1 MDIESFIIKFTKA
14 IQEGNAG
21 LFIGAGIS
29 QGAGFV
35 DWKGLLKPLAKEI
48 RLNIDK
54 ENDLLE
60 VAQFYKNKMCGRGE
74 INQEII
80 NNFSKDTILTENIE
94 ILTRLPID
102 TYWTT
107 NYDKL
112 LEEGFKQ
119 NNRRIDV
126 KVEQEQLARTIPKR
140 DAILYKM
147 HGDVEYPNK
156 AVLTKDDYETYA
168 EKRPL
173 FRSALKGDLIAK
185 TFLFIGFS
193 FEDPNVNY
201 ILSQIHSL
209 VGENKRQHYCII
221 KEVEKEDDENE
232 EEFSY
237 RKIKQELKIEDLKR
251 YGIQAILI
259 ENYDKITEILKK
271 IEENINKRKIF
282 VSGSATE
289 FTEPWNKE
297 KAEDLVYSLAQ
308 TLIKKDYIIYSG
320 FGNGIGS
327 SVINGA
333 LDEIYKNKYKNI
345 NDYLCL
351 RPFPQNISDP
361 KKRKEL
367 FTKYREDIIKDI
379 GITIFLFGNKEV
391 DGEIKNADGC
401 LEEFKLAKETGK
413 IIIPIGSTGY
423 VAKQILDEIKN
434 GIEKYKYLK
443 KYINDLETKTEKEEI
458 IKIILKIINE
468 QNDF

>member
-48 RLNIDK
+48 SLNIDK

-94 ILTRLPID
+94 ILTRLPIY

-112 LEEGFKQ
+112 LEEGFKL
-119 NNRRIDV
+119 NNRKIDV
-126 KVEQEQLARTIPKR
+126 KVEQEQLARTVPKR

-147 HGDVEYPNK
+147 HGDVEYPNR

-221 KEVEKEDDENE
+221 KKVDESE
-232 EEFSY
+232 PEFSY
-237 RKIKQELKIEDLKR
+237 REIKQKLKIEDLKR

-271 IEENINKRKIF
+271 IEENINKRKAFI
-282 VSGSATE
+282 SGSATK
-289 FTEPWNKE
+289 FTEPWNRE
-297 KAEDLVYSLAQ
+297 KAEDLAYSLAQ
-308 TLIKKDYIIYSG
+308 ALIRKDYTIASG
-320 FGNGIGS
+320 FGIGIGS
-327 SVINGA
+327 AVINGA
-333 LDEIYKNKYKNI
+333 LDEIYRSKYKNI

-351 RPFPQNISDP
+351 RPFPQNITDYRE
-361 KKRKEL
+361 KEEL
-367 FTKYREDIIKDI
+367 FIKYRKDIIKDI
-379 GITIFLFGNKEV
+379 GIAIFLFGNKEV
-391 DGEIKNADGC
+391 NGEIKNANGC
-401 LEEFKLAKETGK
+401 LEEFKIAKETGK

-423 VAKQILDEIKN
+423 AAKQILAEIKN
-434 GIEKYKYLK
+434 DIEKYKYLK
-443 KYINDLETKTEKEEI
+443 EYINDLETKTEKEEI
-458 IKIILKIINE
+458 IKIVLKIIDE

>member
-1 MDIESFIIKFTKA
+1 MDIENFIIKFTKA

-21 LFIGAGIS
+21 LFVGAGIS

-48 RLNIDK
+48 SLNIDK

-80 NNFSKDTILTENIE
+80 NNFSKDTILTENIK
-94 ILTRLPID
+94 ILTRLPIY

-112 LEEGFKQ
+112 LEEGFKL
-119 NNRRIDV
+119 NNRKIDV
-126 KVEQEQLARTIPKR
+126 KVEQEQLARTVPKR

-209 VGENKRQHYCII
+209 VEENKRQHYCII
-221 KEVEKEDDENE
+221 KKVDESE
-232 EEFSY
+232 PEFSY
-237 RKIKQELKIEDLKR
+237 RKIKQKLKIEDLKR

-271 IEENINKRKIF
+271 IEENINKRKVFI
-282 VSGSATE
+282 SGSATK
-289 FTEPWNKE
+289 FTEPWNRE
-297 KAEDLVYSLAQ
+297 KAEDLAYSLAQ
-308 TLIKKDYIIYSG
+308 ALIRKDYTIASG
-320 FGNGIGS
+320 FGIGIGS
-327 SVINGA
+327 AVINGA
-333 LDEIYKNKYKNI
+333 LDEIYRSKYKNI
-345 NDYLCL
+345 NEYLCL
-351 RPFPQNISDP
+351 RPFPQNILDS

-367 FTKYREDIIKDI
+367 FTKYREDIIKDV
-379 GITIFLFGNKEV
+379 GITIFLFGNKEEK
-391 DGEIKNADGC
+391 GEIKNANGC
-401 LEEFKLAKETGK
+401 LEEFEIAKEKGK

-434 GIEKYKYLK
+434 NIEKYKYLR
-443 KYINDLETKTEKEEI
+443 KYINDLETKTEKEDI
-458 IKIILKIINE
+458 IKIVLKIIDE

>member
-48 RLNIDK
+48 SLNIDK

-94 ILTRLPID
+94 ILTRLPIY

-112 LEEGFKQ
+112 LEEGFKL
-119 NNRRIDV
+119 NNRKIDV
-126 KVEQEQLARTIPKR
+126 KVEQEQLARTVPKR

-147 HGDVEYPNK
+147 HGDVEYPNR

-209 VGENKRQHYCII
+209 VGENKR
-221 KEVEKEDDENE
+221 
-232 EEFSY
+232 
-237 RKIKQELKIEDLKR
+237 
-251 YGIQAILI
+251 
-259 ENYDKITEILKK
+259 
-271 IEENINKRKIF
+271 
-282 VSGSATE
+282 
-289 FTEPWNKE
+289 
-297 KAEDLVYSLAQ
+297 
-308 TLIKKDYIIYSG
+308 
-320 FGNGIGS
+320 
-327 SVINGA
+327 
-333 LDEIYKNKYKNI
+333 
-345 NDYLCL
+345 
-351 RPFPQNISDP
+351 
-361 KKRKEL
+361 
-367 FTKYREDIIKDI
+367 
-379 GITIFLFGNKEV
+379 
-391 DGEIKNADGC
+391 
-401 LEEFKLAKETGK
+401 
-413 IIIPIGSTGY
+413 
-423 VAKQILDEIKN
+423 
-434 GIEKYKYLK
+434 
-443 KYINDLETKTEKEEI
+443 
-458 IKIILKIINE
+458 
-468 QNDF
+468 